1 MTKFYQDQSISIRL
15 MFSIIMIVL
24 NTGQLKFTTVI
35 KVSRYTYTFCHH
47 FYKGRQLLCL
57 PVSFLGWK
65 SSSIKSICPFRVG
78 LNFFINLVNKLFMCH
93 SLSELHGLSMLADRI
108 LVIVSFEEIS
118 SYWSVVISVFHWS
131 SFFSDFH

>member
-1 MTKFYQDQSISIRL
+1 M
-15 MFSIIMIVL
+15 
-24 NTGQLKFTTVI
+24 
-35 KVSRYTYTFCHH
+35 
-47 FYKGRQLLCL
+47 CL

-65 SSSIKSICPFRVG
+65 SSSTKSICPFKVG

-118 SYWSVVISVFHWS
+118 SYWSVVFSVFHWS
-131 SFFSDFH
+131 SFSLIFIDHHFDSTFTRMD